1 MNASGER
8 IITTHVGSLPRLPQL
23 DELLI
28 RRDHGKHVDPSEFA
42 SAVDRSLD
50 YVIRR
55 QVEAGIDVGSDGEQP
70 RVSYMTY
77 VPERMSGFS
86 GVSQRQ
92 QLMDMLRFPGY
103 AAMYTKRTWHGG
115 EDQPKIL
122 NCPQATRKVRYDP
135 ELRDARFELDAF
147 DRSLARNKSNGAFAE
162 TFVTAISPGM
172 ISVVN
177 LRAEDNPAYP
187 TDREYVLD
195 LAREMKK
202 EYDLI
207 VSRGHLLQLDAPDL
221 AMERQFMFQDRPM
234 SEFLKRVELH
244 VEAINIAVADIPRD
258 RIRLHVCFGNWDG
271 PHVDD
276 IELGPILPLVYE
288 AKIGGLSLSCANPR
302 HQHEYK
308 AVKRLPPPPE
318 ILLLPGV
325 IDVTTNYLEH
335 PEVVADRICQWV
347 DAIGD
352 RERVIACTDCGFG
365 TFAAFAFVAEDV
377 VWAKLRALHD
387 GAKLATERL
396 WQ

>member
-1 MNASGER
+1 MKTSDHR

-23 DELLI
+23 DSFLI
-28 RRDHGKHVDPSEFA
+28 RRDHGKEVDPVEFA
-42 SAVDRSLD
+42 KAVDRSLD
-50 YVIRR
+50 YVIQR
-55 QVEAGIDVGSDGEQP
+55 QLAAGIDIGSDGEQP

-86 GVSQRQ
+86 GVSHRK
-92 QLMDMLRFPGY
+92 QLMDMVRFPKY
-103 AAMYTKRTWHGG
+103 TEMYTKRTWHGG

-122 NCPQATRKVRYDP
+122 NCPQATGKVRYDP

-147 DRSLARNKSNGAFAE
+147 ARSLARNKFNGTFAE
-162 TFVTAISPGM
+162 SFVTAISPGM

-177 LRAEDNPAYP
+177 LRAEDNQAYP
-187 TDREYVLD
+187 TDRDYVLD

-202 EYDLI
+202 EYELI
-207 VSRGHLLQLDAPDL
+207 VSQGHLLQLDAPDL

-234 SEFLKRVELH
+234 REFLERVELH

-271 PHVDD
+271 PHIDD

-288 AKIGGLSLSCANPR
+288 AKIGGLSISCANPR
-302 HQHEYK
+302 HQHEHK
-308 AVKRLPPPPE
+308 AVKRMPPPPE
-318 ILLLPGV
+318 IVLLPGV

-347 DAIGD
+347 DAVGD

-365 TFAAFAFVAEDV
+365 TFAAFSFVAEDV
-377 VWAKLRALHD
+377 VWAKLEALSE
-387 GAKLATERL
+387 GSKLATDRL
-396 WQ
+396 WK

>member
-1 MNASGER
+1 MKTSDKR
-8 IITTHVGSLPRLPQL
+8 IITTHVGSLPRLPEL
-23 DELLI
+23 DALLI
-28 RRDHGKHVDPSEFA
+28 RRDHGKVVDPDEFA
-42 SAVDRSLD
+42 AAVDRSLD
-50 YVIRR
+50 YVIQR
-55 QVEAGIDVGSDGEQP
+55 QIESGIDVGSDGEQP

-86 GVSQRQ
+86 GFSHRK
-92 QLMDMLRFPGY
+92 QLMDMVRFPKY
-103 AAMYTKRTWHGG
+103 AEMYTRRTWHGG
-115 EDQPKIL
+115 EDQPRIL
-122 NCPQATRKVRYDP
+122 NCPQATGKIEYDSN
-135 ELRDARFELDAF
+135 LRDARFELDAF
-147 DRSLARNKSNGAFAE
+147 DRSLARNRLNGSFAD

-187 TDREYVLD
+187 SDREYVLD

-202 EYDLI
+202 EYELI

-221 AMERQFMFQDRPM
+221 AMERQFMFQDRPI

-276 IELGPILPLVYE
+276 IELGPILPLVYK

-318 ILLLPGV
+318 IVLLPGV

-335 PEVVADRICQWV
+335 PEVVADRICLWV
-347 DAIGD
+347 DAVGD
-352 RERVIACTDCGFG
+352 RERVVACTDCGFG
-365 TFAAFAFVAEDV
+365 TFAAFSFVAEDV
-377 VWAKLRALHD
+377 VWAKLRALTE

-396 WQ
+396 WK